1 MGCSKK
7 KSTNDST
14 IIESKVTNC
23 KSIYLSDSGFEF
35 GDKMFASKSNALIIR
50 QKRLENILLAEV
62 MFNGKF
68 IIVAI

>member
-1 MGCSKK
+1 
-7 KSTNDST
+7 
-14 IIESKVTNC
+14 
-23 KSIYLSDSGFEF
+23 
-35 GDKMFASKSNALIIR
+35 MFASKSNALIIR